1 MPFKLAPR
9 LDAICYI
16 GVQRYF
22 LTICARERRRAF
34 TDSACAVRIVA
45 QLLQT
50 AASEHFS
57 VIAYCLMPDHL
68 HVRVEGLTDT
78 SDFSEFVR
86 LFKQKTSFE
95 WKQQHKFQL
104 W

>member
-1 MPFKLAPR
+1 MDWLGRYRSWLCVGMPFKLAPR

-57 VIAYCLMPDHL
+57 VIAYCVLRIARPPARAGGGPHRHL
-68 HVRVEGLTDT
+68 
-78 SDFSEFVR
+78 R
-86 LFKQKTSFE
+86 LF
-95 WKQQHKFQL
+95 
-104 W
+104 